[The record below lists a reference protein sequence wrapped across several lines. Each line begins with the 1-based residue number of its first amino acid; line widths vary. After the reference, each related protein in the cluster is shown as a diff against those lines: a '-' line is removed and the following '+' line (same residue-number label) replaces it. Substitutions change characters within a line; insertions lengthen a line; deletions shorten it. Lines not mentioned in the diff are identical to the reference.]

1 MKKVVVIL
9 FLVILLSGCKAEE
22 TFEVIEDMLP
32 VEPVAVPQQFFVS
45 LPEEA
50 AVPTFRDDT
59 GAELYVCGGYT
70 ISKQILESGD
80 LEKTVKA
87 LTGKS
92 REELQIMKTKADAWE
107 RYDFVW
113 TAAGEDG
120 LQLGRACIL
129 DDGNYHYTLSTLAEE
144 TAGEALQTFFGEL
157 YDSCK
162 LLDPDVNLSTGS

>member
-9 FLVILLSGCKAEE
+9 FLAVLLSGCKAEQ

-45 LPEEA
+45 LPDEA
-50 AVPTFRDDT
+50 ATPTFSDDS
-59 GAELYVCGGYT
+59 AELYVCQGYT

-80 LEKTVKA
+80 LEKTVKT
-87 LTGKS
+87 LTGRS
-92 REELQIMKTKADAWE
+92 HEELQIIKTMAASWD

-113 TAAGEDG
+113 TSAGEDG
-120 LQLGRACIL
+120 LQVGRACIL

-144 TAGEALQTFFGEL
+144 NVAGNLQEVFGDM
-157 YDSCK
+157 YDSCN